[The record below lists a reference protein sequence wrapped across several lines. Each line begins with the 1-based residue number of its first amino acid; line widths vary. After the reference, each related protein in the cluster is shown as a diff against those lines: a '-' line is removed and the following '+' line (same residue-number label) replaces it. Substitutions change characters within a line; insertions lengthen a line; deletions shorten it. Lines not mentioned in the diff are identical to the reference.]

1 MWKIFALL
9 TLSIAT
15 VFAWMCAELGF
26 FGSMPVYAKEQQ
38 VEVGTEVRKNF
49 DNREKG
55 LRQRE
60 EIISRK
66 EREVSDREKLLAQQ
80 ISRYEK
86 VIQELTGRVGEL
98 ENLRADKAD
107 SFRGV
112 FEKMESK
119 KASKIL
125 EEMDPKVAGA
135 VVSSLKKDKAG
146 DILSAMA
153 PEKARAI
160 AEFVLGKRAPSSAQR
175 KGAPSTSVSTQG
187 ESTPERGGEP

>member
-9 TLSIAT
+9 TLSIAI
-15 VFAWMCAELGF
+15 VFSWMCLELGF
-26 FGSMPVYAKEQQ
+26 FGSIPVQAQEKSDS
-38 VEVGTEVRKNF
+38 GTEIRKNF
-49 DNREKG
+49 ENREKG
-55 LRQRE
+55 LRQKE
-60 EIISRK
+60 EILSRK
-66 EREVSDREKLLAQQ
+66 EREIADREKLLAQQ
-80 ISRYEK
+80 IARYEK

-160 AEFVLGKRAPSSAQR
+160 AEFVLGGKRAPSSAQR

-187 ESTPERGGEP
+187 EGTPEKGGE